1 MARSIPVT
9 TRFIIPRAELSRR
22 LPRLILGLVAFGF
35 GLALMINADLGLSP
49 WDVLHQGISQ
59 RTGIPIG
66 TVVILVGFTLLLIWI
81 PLRERPGIGTIANA
95 VLIGATVDLT
105 LLWLPQPDLMW
116 QRLLFMT
123 VGAFLLGP
131 GSGLYIGAGLGPG
144 PRDGLMTGIAR
155 RGPSVR
161 RVRTLIELSALTIGF
176 LLGGTVGLGTL
187 LFALT
192 VGPNVQFFLERW
204 SLPTSVS
211 R

>member
-1 MARSIPVT
+1 MAGSIPVT
-9 TRFIIPRAELSRR
+9 TRFLVPRAELWRR
-22 LPRLILGLVAFGF
+22 LPRLVIGLVMCGF

-66 TVVILVGFTLLLIWI
+66 TVVILVGFTLLLVWI
-81 PLRERPGIGTIANA
+81 SLRERPGIGTIANA

-105 LLWLPQPDLMW
+105 LLWLPHPDLMW
-116 QRLLFMT
+116 QRLLFVT
-123 VGAFLLGP
+123 VGAFLFGP

-161 RVRTLIELSALTIGF
+161 RVRTLIELSALSTGF

-204 SLPTSVS
+204 TM
-211 R
+211 RA